1 MKQRILGIDYGKV
14 RTGFAVSDLLGLTAN
29 GIGTYKITGDR
40 SLIEKVCEL
49 VNEYDICKIV
59 IGNPVNMDGSCGH
72 SSSKVKYLAF
82 LIEKDTGLPVILF
95 DERCT
100 TMLAH
105 KILNATDTRAQKR
118 KSVVD
123 TLSAQI
129 ILQNYLDSKK

>member
-1 MKQRILGIDYGKV
+1 MTKRILGIDYGKV

-29 GIGTYKITGDR
+29 PIGTFKITGDR
-40 SLIEKVCEL
+40 SLIEKVCEI
-49 VNEYDICKIV
+49 VKEHDISEIV
-59 IGNPVNMDGSCGH
+59 IGNPINMDGSRGD
-72 SSSKVKYLAF
+72 SSTKVQYLST

-105 KILNATDTRAQKR
+105 KLLNATDTRGAKR
-118 KSVVD
+118 KNVVD

-129 ILQNYLDSKK
+129 ILQNYLDSRK